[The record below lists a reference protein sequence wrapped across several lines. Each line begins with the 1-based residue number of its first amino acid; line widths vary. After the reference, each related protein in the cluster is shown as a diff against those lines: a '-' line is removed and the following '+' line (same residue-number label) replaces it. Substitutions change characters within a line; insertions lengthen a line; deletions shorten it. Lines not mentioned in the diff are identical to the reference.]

1 MWIGLFSVGKNKVEL
16 VLDLFPIASTTGE
29 GKYTRDWIETM
40 AVESF
45 GATVTLRGGLPIWD
59 CNRIGH
65 PPLCSRRR
73 RLAVSAVNQKS
84 DDERNTEEAEKTSSF
99 PLIKFHGKTTS
110 LQPLSKETAMGLVL
124 KAAGGRGWTTGSGM
138 EGPAVSA
145 DPNENTEMAEKS
157 VYPWSLFT
165 KSPRRRMRVAFTCG
179 VCGQRT
185 TRAINPHAYTDGTVF
200 VQCAGCD
207 VYHKL
212 VDNLNLFHELKGS
225 IYPMFGNTSSKK
237 PSSFKFL
244 DMDDFPLF

>member
-1 MWIGLFSVGKNKVEL
+1 
-16 VLDLFPIASTTGE
+16 
-29 GKYTRDWIETM
+29 M

-45 GATVTLRGGLPIWD
+45 GATVTLTGGLPKWD

-65 PPLCSRRR
+65 PPLCLRRR
-73 RLAVSAVNQKS
+73 RLAVSAVNQKP
-84 DDERNTEEAEKTSSF
+84 DDERNTEEAQKTSSF
-99 PLIKFHGKTTS
+99 PLIKFHGKNSTS

-145 DPNENTEMAEKS
+145 DPNENTQMAEKS

-207 VYHKL
+207 VFHKL

-225 IYPMFGNTSSKK
+225 IYPIFGNTSSKK

-244 DMDDFPLF
+244 NMDDFPLF

>member
-1 MWIGLFSVGKNKVEL
+1 M
-16 VLDLFPIASTTGE
+16 IAMESTGATLTLRG
-29 GKYTRDWIETM
+29 
-40 AVESF
+40 SF
-45 GATVTLRGGLPIWD
+45 GANPTSSNSRGIL
-59 CNRIGH
+59 
-65 PPLCSRRR
+65 LASSRSR
-73 RLAVSAVNQKS
+73 RLAVSAAHKNKS
-84 DDERNTEEAEKTSSF
+84 DDEKNTKAAEETSGF
-99 PLIKFHGKTTS
+99 PLIKFHGKESTS
-110 LQPLSKETAMGLVL
+110 LQRLSKDTAMGLVL
-124 KAAGGRGWTTGSGM
+124 KAAGGTGWTTGSGM

-145 DPNENTEMAEKS
+145 GLSENTEAAEKS
-157 VYPWSLFT
+157 IYPWSLFT

-225 IYPMFGNTSSKK
+225 IYPRFDDASSKK
-237 PSSFKFL
+237 QPPFKFL